1 MCTCF
6 WCCWVLLF
14 QLQWMQNFCCRRR
27 CCCCCLLQL
36 LFTHRFSC
44 IYIFLLILLSFRL
57 FGLVDV
63 QWWVHHFTNQRVDQ
77 FHQFRAVRQAV
88 FDCHKS
94 DGFRHRTSAL
104 IAHILLKWIMWMPM
118 PVRLCCIYKEN
129 IEYIEYIYIDCL
141 QPSVCNTIHQCVV
154 CLHNN
159 NWSSMMPIHTIVA
172 KRYARRVRKI
182 ASNNN
187 SNNNN
192 IDWHICKTHK
202 RALCETN
209 VHCNY
214 SKLNVSFMS
223 RLSPHTSYFFTH
235 CTMQKFCATAQR
247 CTHTHTHTAHANAFT
262 RQIHWHCHRA
272 LALTTHY
279 SGVVYSRSQPAS
291 WTRMAQECGRIDS
304 GRGNETAT
312 NTNTLFAF
320 SSLWTPICILLLSAT
335 AAAAATAR
343 SMFVHCCGC
352 AAWHIFVSSVFGF
365 VCLDRVCW
373 CAIVFFCFYIIFHSL
388 LFFLPWT
395 LDTSGNNDARMPFGI
410 V

>member
-118 PVRLCCIYKEN
+118 PVRLCCIYEEN

-182 ASNNN
+182 ASNN
-187 SNNNN
+187 NNNN

-247 CTHTHTHTAHANAFT
+247 CTHTHTHSTCKCIHASNS
-262 RQIHWHCHRA
+262 
-272 LALTTHY
+272 LTLPSCSCTHY
-279 SGVVYSRSQPAS
+279 SLLWCGLLQKPAS
-291 WTRMAQECGRIDS
+291 QLNANGTRVRENRQRQRQWNS
-304 GRGNETAT
+304 NKHKH
-312 NTNTLFAF
+312 
-320 SSLWTPICILLLSAT
+320 SICILIIMDAHLH
-335 AAAAATAR
+335 
-343 SMFVHCCGC
+343 FIIVCH
-352 AAWHIFVSSVFGF
+352 SSSSSN
-365 VCLDRVCW
+365 R
-373 CAIVFFCFYIIFHSL
+373 
-388 LFFLPWT
+388 P
-395 LDTSGNNDARMPFGI
+395 
-410 V
+410 